1 MRFALT
7 AFVLV
12 FGAFPLFA
20 DYNQALNLYKQGKYQ
35 ESLKAVADALEVS
48 KDADPAAPNY
58 QLRYLASNN
67 HRKLGNLVPAIQ
79 HLERCMAIKP
89 KSVDPIIDIAFLMI
103 DTGKY
108 KEATEFGRK
117 VIALDAKNA
126 MGFYILGLSSYK
138 QGSFWGAKEY
148 LEKATLFDPEMYAA
162 WNTLGLTLM
171 YLKKYPEADTAFSTA
186 IAMNPDT
193 AEFLNN
199 LAVAESRMGKIDQAK
214 QTIAKAYKIASSNE
228 KIRKNKEILD
238 GMKK

>member
-35 ESLKAVADALEVS
+35 DSLKAVADALEVS
-48 KDADPAAPNY
+48 KDTDPAAPNY

-67 HRKLGNLVPAIQ
+67 HRKLGNYVPAIQ

-108 KEATEFGRK
+108 KEASEFGRK
-117 VIALDAKNA
+117 VIALDPKNA
-126 MGFYILGLSSYK
+126 MGFYILGLSTYK
-138 QGSFWGAKEY
+138 QGSYWGAKEY
-148 LEKATLFDPEMYAA
+148 LEKATLIDPEMYAA

-171 YLKKYPEADTAFSTA
+171 YLKKYSEADTAFSTA

-193 AEFLNN
+193 AEYLNN